1 MSDHT
6 LCVIITYHITDCSL
20 RMDLLQ
26 SYPTAIARLFLNS
39 IFIHVSVSIEEG
51 DLWCDQVAVPPSLML
66 TSQQARMQLCTQLL
80 TALEVG
86 QFLNSPSY
94 CLQAVVMSY
103 GLLSPLL
110 QYGLTTKNVAWV
122 RMFNPRHALHL
133 LVQMLMHCFSI
144 LQEVPIP
151 LLLHSQ
157 SHLHHM
163 VAVISYNLAQVRR

>member
-6 LCVIITYHITDCSL
+6 ICYDFFIMLLDCSL

-26 SYPTAIARLFLNS
+26 SYPTAIARLFLSS

-51 DLWCDQVAVPPSLML
+51 GLWCDQVAVLPSLML
-66 TSQQARMQLCTQLL
+66 SSQQARLQLCTQLL
-80 TALEVG
+80 IALEVG

-103 GLLSPLL
+103 GLLTPLL

-122 RMFNPRHALHL
+122 RIKLSIYHL
-133 LVQMLMHCFSI
+133 CFI
-144 LQEVPIP
+144 CVYL
-151 LLLHSQ
+151 
-157 SHLHHM
+157 
-163 VAVISYNLAQVRR
+163 YRC